1 MDCSKMQ
8 ELLSA
13 YANDQLALTQRE
25 FAEEY
30 LSVCASCQRV
40 LTTGVAYP
48 TQITVNNKDHS
59 RHSRIY
65 HVTVRRSENI
75 QRANA

>member
-1 MDCSKMQ
+1 MNCSKMQ

-30 LSVCASCQRV
+30 LSVCASCQHP
-40 LTTGVAYP
+40 LATGVAYP

-59 RHSRIY
+59 RPPDIF
-65 HVTVRRSENI
+65 
-75 QRANA
+75 